1 MFDKKLL
8 MSHIQNESLHNKM
21 MKSGTKTEFSDKD
34 CGCDKNSMDE
44 SKKVPAPKGFHFMK
58 KGKNEYK
65 LMKDPKDG
73 YKDHKG
79 SSKEATFDIQ
89 LVHRESTEIKEQM
102 KTNKLAIIMK
112 SLTGKGTESGQ
123 KTPGR
128 GSEPTDHHEVDG
140 EPRQRGRLEQLARDV
155 EAAQFKKAKRI
166 ARMVDPEI
174 KGSEVRKDMMS
185 RIADRMREAGDL

>member
-8 MSHIQNESLHNKM
+8 MSHIQNESSHNKM
-21 MKSGTKTEFSDKD
+21 IKSGTKTEFSDKD

-44 SKKVPAPKGFHFMK
+44 SKKVPSPKGFHFMK

-89 LVHRESTEIKEQM
+89 TVHRESTEIKEQM

-112 SLTGKGTESGQ
+112 SLTGKGTESGE

-128 GSEPTDHHEVDG
+128 GSEPTDHHEVGG
-140 EPRQRGRLEQLARDV
+140 EKREKRGTLTRNV
-155 EAAQFKKAKRI
+155 EAGVLKRAVAT
-166 ARMVDPEI
+166 ARLVDPDVRRSDVRDDMI
-174 KGSEVRKDMMS
+174 KS
-185 RIADRMREAGDL
+185 AANRMRAVGDI